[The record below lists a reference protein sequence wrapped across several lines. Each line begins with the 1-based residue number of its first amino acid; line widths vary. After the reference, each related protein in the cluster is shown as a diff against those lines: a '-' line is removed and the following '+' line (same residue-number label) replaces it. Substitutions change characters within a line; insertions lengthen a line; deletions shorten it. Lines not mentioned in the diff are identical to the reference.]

1 MDSQIS
7 LQQPI
12 LDGGIRSINFFN
24 GRLLSARD
32 LTREQSA
39 NREADR
45 RLGRA
50 IGEGIVYGLE
60 VSSASASTQESP
72 VVTVEP
78 GLAINRIGQTLM
90 LTAKT
95 DVALVRRATPGPGS
109 TEPFGECAPLQS
121 GTYIAGAGVYLLTI
135 APAQGTEGR
144 AVTHSLE
151 NATAACNTDTT
162 VTAVQF
168 RLIQLDQQLSA
179 TEMLDQNKLRNL
191 IAYKCFGVDST
202 SKFPVDPFTT
212 NLEKYGLLDNLRPT
226 WLTECEIPL
235 AILYWTLVDGIK
247 FIDLWSVRRRL
258 GRRLADKPWSFLT
271 SERTTLEGEAMY
283 LQFQSQLKDLIGSG
297 VTLSQVKAKDHFKYL
312 PAAGLLPVGGTGGFD
327 YTTFFNEITIR
338 QPIFIEG
345 AQLRSLFQE
354 AFEYPPVDTG
364 SELVFYLYI
373 VRENA
378 QSSLA
383 GAAPTQSYMVFASGH
398 TLYRGEARYDVHHWN
413 FGNFS

>member
-7 LQQPI
+7 LQQAI

-39 NREADR
+39 NREAER

-50 IGEGIVYGLE
+50 VGEGIVYGLE
-60 VSSASASTQESP
+60 VTKSLASTQEAP
-72 VVTVEP
+72 VVTVDA

-90 LTAKT
+90 LSAKT
-95 DVALVRRATPGPGS
+95 EVTLVRRATQGS
-109 TEPFGECAPLQS
+109 SNAAPFGECAPLQS
-121 GTYIAGAGVYLLTI
+121 GTYIAGAGIYLLTL

-151 NATAACNTDTT
+151 TSTSPCNTDTT

-168 RLIQLDQQLSA
+168 RLIQLDQQISA
-179 TEMLDQNKLRNL
+179 AELLDQSRLQNL
-191 IAYKCFGVDST
+191 IAYKCFGVDT
-202 SKFPVDPFTT
+202 AGKFATDPF
-212 NLEKYGLLDNLRPT
+212 NADLEQYGLLDSLRPT
-226 WLTECEIPL
+226 WLTECEVPL
-235 AILYWTLVDGIK
+235 AILYWTLVDGVK

-258 GRRLADKPWSFLT
+258 SRRSADKTWPFLT
-271 SERTTLEGEAMY
+271 SERTAREGEAMY
-283 LQFQSQLKDLIGSG
+283 LQFQSQLSELIKSG
-297 VTLSQVKAKDHFKYL
+297 VTLSQVKAKDSFRYL
-312 PAAGLLPVGGTGGFD
+312 PSVGLLPIGGSAGFD
-327 YTTFFNEITIR
+327 YNTFFNQVTIR

-345 AQLRSLFQE
+345 AQLRPLFQE
-354 AFEYPPVDTG
+354 AFEYPPIDTSSG
-364 SELVFYLYI
+364 LVVWLYT

-378 QSSLA
+378 QAALA
-383 GAAPTQSYMVFASGH
+383 SAAPKQSYMVFASGH
-398 TLYRGEARYDVHHWN
+398 TPYRGEARYDVHHWN

>member
-7 LQQPI
+7 LQQAI

-39 NREADR
+39 NREAER
-45 RLGRA
+45 RLGQA

-60 VSSASASTQESP
+60 VSSATASTQESP
-72 VVTVEP
+72 VVTVEA

-168 RLIQLDQQLSA
+168 RLIQLDQQISA

-202 SKFPVDPFTT
+202 SKFPIDPFTT

-226 WLTECEIPL
+226 WLTECEVPL

-283 LQFQSQLKDLIGSG
+283 LQFQNQLKDLIGSG

-354 AFEYPPVDTG
+354 SFDYPPVDTG

-383 GAAPTQSYMVFASGH
+383 GATPTQSYMVFASGH

>member
-135 APAQGTEGR
+135 TPAQGTEGR
-144 AVTHSLE
+144 AVTHSLD

>member
-39 NREADR
+39 NREAER
-45 RLGRA
+45 RLGQA

-60 VSSASASTQESP
+60 VSSAGASTQESP
-72 VVTVEP
+72 VVTVEA

-151 NATAACNTDTT
+151 NAIAACNTDTT

-168 RLIQLDQQLSA
+168 RLIQLDQQISA

-202 SKFPVDPFTT
+202 SKFPIDPFTT

-226 WLTECEIPL
+226 WLTECEVPL
-235 AILYWTLVDGIK
+235 AILYWTLADGIK
-247 FIDLWSVRRRL
+247 FIDLWSVRRRV

-383 GAAPTQSYMVFASGH
+383 GAAPTQSYMVFASGQ